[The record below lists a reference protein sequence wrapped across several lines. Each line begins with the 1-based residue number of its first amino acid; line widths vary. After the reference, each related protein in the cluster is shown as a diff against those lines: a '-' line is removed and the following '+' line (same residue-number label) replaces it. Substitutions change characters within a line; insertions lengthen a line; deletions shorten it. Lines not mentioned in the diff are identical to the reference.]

1 MLVVNKSLCC
11 GCEECI
17 AVCPVG
23 AVGLAADGKAQIDA
37 DSCVCC
43 GACLGECPQGAI
55 TTEKR

>member
-23 AVGLAADGKAQIDA
+23 AVALAVDGKAQIDA
-37 DSCVCC
+37 NSCVCC
-43 GACLGECPQGAI
+43 GACMGECPQGVI

>member
-1 MLVVNKSLCC
+1 MLVVKKSLCC

-23 AVGLAADGKAQIDA
+23 AAALAADGKAQIDA
-37 DSCVCC
+37 NSCVCC
-43 GACLGECPQGAI
+43 GACMGECPQGAI

>member
-23 AVGLAADGKAQIDA
+23 AVALATDGKAQIDA
-37 DSCVCC
+37 NSCVCC
-43 GACLGECPQGAI
+43 GACMGECPQGAI